1 MRSRPEDAVMARS
14 FLGLLVCQ
22 GLGELI
28 QRVTGLPLS
37 GPVIGMV
44 ILLAAMMVRAGPSTE
59 LRTAATSL
67 LGYLSLLFVPSAVG
81 VMAYLPVLQ
90 RQWLP
95 VAVALIAST
104 ILGMV
109 SAGLVMQTVNRR
121 YRSRVTQLPIAGQLG
136 EVGEDE

>member
-1 MRSRPEDAVMARS
+1 MARS
-14 FLGLLVCQ
+14 FLGLLICQ

-28 QRVTGLPLS
+28 QRVIGVPLS

-81 VMAYLPVLQ
+81 VMAYLPVL
-90 RQWLP
+90 RGQWLP
-95 VAVALIAST
+95 VAAALVAST
-104 ILGMV
+104 LLGMA
-109 SAGLVMQTVNRR
+109 SAALVMQAVNRR
-121 YRSRVTQLPIAGQLG
+121 YRSSVSELPIAGQLG
-136 EVGEDE
+136 EVGDDE